1 MCRSNTCPLKDKC
14 YRFTA
19 TPSPF
24 RQAYAGFK
32 YDEVTNNCDYYWNNV
47 EYKKEQERH
56 GKNN

>member
-24 RQAYAGFK
+24 RQSYADFK
-32 YDEVTNNCDYYWNNV
+32 FDEVTNNCDYYWNNV
-47 EYKKEQERH
+47 EHKKEQERH